1 MFDDSI
7 GKETNGFEWVNP
19 NEWGQVNVSV
29 LEGDQGEAQLS
40 LDSLKV
46 WRQLVRLDHAKFHL
60 RKKNISSNS
69 EKSYKE
75 NSFRILNAIFKVKVR
90 QKKTT
95 RTLT

>member
-46 WRQLVRLDHAKFHL
+46 C
-60 RKKNISSNS
+60 SSTKAFS
-69 EKSYKE
+69 SSGDLLSGACLTTLKY
-75 NSFRILNAIFKVKVR
+75 SFKPGSLGA
-90 QKKTT
+90 
-95 RTLT
+95 L